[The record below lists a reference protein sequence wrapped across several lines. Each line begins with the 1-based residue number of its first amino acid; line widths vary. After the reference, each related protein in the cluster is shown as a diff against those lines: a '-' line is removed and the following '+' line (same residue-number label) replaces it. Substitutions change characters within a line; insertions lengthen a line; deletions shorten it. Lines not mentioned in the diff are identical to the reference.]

1 MRILGIDPAYRVS
14 GFGLIQLTR
23 FTPKYVASGSINV
36 AKKEGQER
44 LLYLYQSMLQL
55 IQQFQPD
62 VIAIESPFIYKN
74 PQTAIKLGMA
84 RGVIMLAAA
93 QHQLPLSE
101 YTPTQIKSA
110 VVGKGHAQKTQVQ
123 YMVSQLL
130 GLSESPSEDA
140 ADALACALTH
150 AKIAAFSHKVGS

>member
-1 MRILGIDPAYRVS
+1 MRILGIDPAFRVS
-14 GFGLIQLTR
+14 GFGVVQLTR
-23 FTPKYVASGSINV
+23 LTPHYVVSGSIKV
-36 AKKEGQER
+36 AHLASGER
-44 LLYLYQSMLQL
+44 LQHLYNAMQQL
-55 IQQFQPD
+55 ITQFQPQ

-93 QHQLPLSE
+93 QHQLPISE

-110 VVGKGHAQKTQVQ
+110 VVGKGHAHKAQVQ

-130 GLSESPSEDA
+130 GLSEPPTEDA

-150 AKIAAFSHKVGS
+150 AKMASFKQKVGS